1 MLIPTALNQVLG
13 VDSIPEDK
21 PVHVA
26 AYQPPLL
33 GHVDTSIFKS
43 GSYNIDVVT
52 APNLPHTLIPIAP
65 RVYSGVP
72 SGFLCVFRR
81 V

>member
-1 MLIPTALNQVLG
+1 M
-13 VDSIPEDK
+13 DSRQRTRTLL
-21 PVHVA
+21 VVVA
-26 AYQPPLL
+26 MFTDAERVSHYVVK
-33 GHVDTSIFKS
+33 HECVRIRIFMS
-43 GSYNIDVVT
+43 GCYNIDVVT
-52 APNLPHTLIPIAP
+52 NPNLPHTLIPSAP